1 VQPMKVLRPSNL
13 RGVAL
18 QPKTPNTSDSKP
30 VLTSWKQVAEY
41 MGKAVRTVQRWE
53 RDLGLPVRRQGGTGK
68 NAVVAHPEELQE
80 WLRTSLQPQRGVDAK
95 TQIREQELTR
105 LRRLTKL
112 MTDRSEELN
121 QRLATVI
128 RSVNAAQARLRG
140 GDDAPLKGFTVLA
153 VDDNEAHNYAL
164 SRILGRSGSTVL
176 RAFTGQQALDLAK
189 RQPDLILLDIRLP
202 DLDGFEVCRL
212 LKSDPVTS
220 GIPVVFITAVDREA
234 VSDATAKAV
243 GGESVLFY
251 PVETDHL
258 LAVIQDRLTH

>member
-1 VQPMKVLRPSNL
+1 ME
-13 RGVAL
+13 
-18 QPKTPNTSDSKP
+18 PKTPNTSDSRA
-30 VLTSWKQVAEY
+30 VLTSWKQVARY
-41 MGKAVRTVQRWE
+41 LGKAVRTVQRWE
-53 RDLGLPVRRQGGTGK
+53 RNFGLPVRRSDGGGK
-68 NAVVAHPEELQE
+68 QAVVAYPEELQE
-80 WLRTSLQPQRGVDAK
+80 WLHTFFQKAGVDSKAQ
-95 TQIREQELTR
+95 TREQELAR

-121 QRLATVI
+121 QRLATVLQ
-128 RSVNAAQARLRG
+128 SVNAAQVRLRG
-140 GDDAPLKGFTVLA
+140 GDKAPLRGFTVLA

-176 RAFTGQQALDLAK
+176 RAFTGRQALDLAK
-189 RQPDLILLDIRLP
+189 QQPGLILLDIVLP

-212 LKSDPVTS
+212 LKSDPATS
-220 GIPVVFITAVDREA
+220 GIPVVFITAMDRG
-234 VSDATAKAV
+234 VISDATAKAA

>member
-1 VQPMKVLRPSNL
+1 ME
-13 RGVAL
+13 
-18 QPKTPNTSDSKP
+18 PKTPNTSSSTC

-41 MGKAVRTVQRWE
+41 LGKAVRTAQRWE
-53 RDLGLPVRRQGGTGK
+53 RNFGLPVRRSDGAGK
-68 NAVVAHPEELQE
+68 QSVVAYPEELQE
-80 WLRTSLQPQRGVDAK
+80 WLRTSFQKTGIDSK
-95 TQIREQELTR
+95 TQTREQELAR

-121 QRLATVI
+121 QRLATVFA
-128 RSVNAAQARLRG
+128 SVNAAQSRLRG

-189 RQPDLILLDIRLP
+189 RQPNLILLDILLP

-220 GIPVVFITAVDREA
+220 GIPVVFITAVG
-234 VSDATAKAV
+234 K
-243 GGESVLFY
+243 LF
-251 PVETDHL
+251 PTL
-258 LAVIQDRLTH
+258 GQKR